1 MFISFDNLLDD
12 SHSNCFS
19 FVTESESA
27 HAWEVIGE
35 FHCDLARQSESHHAL
50 VSLLEESRSG
60 ELLQL
65 LCLSVELAQ
74 ESFDSD
80 FFDCGVQVDNSSES
94 LTEKIILRTL
104 SMSSI
109 IRDNRFVFC
118 NLDSSIEAST
128 SFADVCSVAQNVSFS
143 DVIVIFNPLEAN
155 FEVLSGNPNC
165 DRVVFEFHR
174 GHFDLTTRWLHNE
187 LFAFGETTSL
197 ELAHDHVSHV
207 LVFLRDLQ
215 TNYKLFQWCITYTKS
230 NLSGGF
236 TLDSWQVVQIVKK

>member
-1 MFISFDNLLDD
+1 MQRSPARNDDFDKLYLSVFISFDNLLDD

-35 FHCDLARQSESHHAL
+35 FHRDLARQSESDHAL

-74 ESFDSD
+74 ESLDSD
-80 FFDCGVQVDNSSES
+80 FFDCGVEVDNSSES
-94 LTEKIILRTL
+94 LG
-104 SMSSI
+104 
-109 IRDNRFVFC
+109 DNRFVFR

-128 SFADVCSVAQNVSFS
+128 SFADVRGVAQNVSFS
-143 DVIVIFNPLEAN
+143 DVIVIFNPLKAD

-207 LVFLRDLQ
+207 LVFLRD
-215 TNYKLFQWCITYTKS
+215 TKS

-236 TLDSWQVVQIVKK
+236 TLDSWQVVQIVEK